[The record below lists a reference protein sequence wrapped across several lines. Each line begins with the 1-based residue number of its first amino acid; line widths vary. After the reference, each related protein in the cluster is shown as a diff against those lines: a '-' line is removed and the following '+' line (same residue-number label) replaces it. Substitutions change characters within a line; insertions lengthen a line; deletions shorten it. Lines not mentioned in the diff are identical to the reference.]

1 MWKLKLSEGNDP
13 WLKSVNNHVGRQF
26 WEFDP
31 HLGTPEERA
40 QVENYQNEFT
50 KNRFQMK
57 HSSDLLMRFQF
68 ARENPCE
75 MKLPVAR
82 VKREEEITVEVVDNS
97 LRRTLRFFSTLQTED
112 GFWPGDYGGPMFLLP
127 GLVGSSSTFT
137 DHLRNFYFLF
147 FLQSINSEHK

>member
-31 HLGTPEERA
+31 QLGTPEERA

-68 ARENPCE
+68 ARENPSE
-75 MKLPVAR
+75 MKKLPVAK
-82 VKREEEITVEVVDNS
+82 VKREEEITVEVVDNT

-127 GLVGSSSTFT
+127 GLVGSSS
-137 DHLRNFYFLF
+137 
-147 FLQSINSEHK
+147 

>member
-40 QVENYQNEFT
+40 QVENYRNEFT
-50 KNRFQMK
+50 KSRFLTK

-75 MKLPVAR
+75 MKLPMAKVR
-82 VKREEEITVEVVDNS
+82 SEEEITKEVVDTTLRRS
-97 LRRTLRFFSTLQTED
+97 LRFYSTLQAED

-127 GLVGSSSTFT
+127 GLYIG
-137 DHLRNFYFLF
+137 DLF
-147 FLQSINSEHK
+147 ICDGCLEYNSA